1 MEGQGVKESE
11 RVRKCAHAH
20 MQKGE
25 RERGREGKEREYT
38 KLVNLH
44 IQITCTTG
52 IHELQVGSSTLCWHF
67 FEHNR

>member
-1 MEGQGVKESE
+1 M
-11 RVRKCAHAH
+11 RKCARAH

-52 IHELQVGSSTLCWHF
+52 IHELQVHVQNVHEHVAQTWST
-67 FEHNR
+67 R